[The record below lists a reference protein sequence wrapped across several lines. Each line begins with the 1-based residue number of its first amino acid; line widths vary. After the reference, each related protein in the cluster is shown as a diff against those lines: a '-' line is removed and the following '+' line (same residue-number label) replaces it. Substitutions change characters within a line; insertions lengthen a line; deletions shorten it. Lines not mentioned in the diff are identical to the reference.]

1 MTQRTISEQ
10 VFDKLP
16 TFHIKILLG
25 DFNAK
30 LGREDNFKLPIGK
43 ETFPPPSHKAMLA
56 SVFHTAVLEVAVLVE
71 KRTFCILYLTYK

>member
-30 LGREDNFKLPIGK
+30 LGREDNFKLTTGK
-43 ETFPPPSHKAMLA
+43 EIK
-56 SVFHTAVLEVAVLVE
+56 
-71 KRTFCILYLTYK
+71 YKDCNDNGVTVCS